1 MNTSIGKRIWF
12 GFGTLILLTL
22 IVLFLTN
29 QSANLSKKIYAQI
42 SEIYNPSVKK
52 LNELSFK
59 LEQSKILINYWAYVE
74 SKSDVQEKQ
83 LFRKIIGTEIP
94 RLKAE
99 LDTLAT
105 NWEKQD
111 VDQKLVIYNQ
121 MDELFKEYGQIQGM
135 LPEFTSYQE
144 MSGMQWFLA
153 RDLTEEG
160 GPIYTRVQEMNRDLE
175 KLTESQRRKEQ
186 KALSEMVGAFATLK
200 FYSTYIGGFLIIAG
214 LIIGLLT
221 AKSIVT
227 PVQRLKEKLFM
238 MSKGVLPGMET
249 RIASDE
255 IGQMTVALNNL
266 IQGQERIKQFV
277 NALGSGDFTIRYDP
291 LSDEDELAPDFV
303 KTRDALAENERITEM
318 KIAQRTKE
326 LEEKNRQIN
335 EQSKRVIALYQ
346 DLRDSIEYAKR
357 LQDSILPT
365 NDQLKKAF
373 PQSFV
378 FYQPKDIVSGDFYW
392 ISTRGKKVYVAAID
406 CTGHGVPGAFMS
418 LIGHNSLNI
427 ALDEADQ
434 NDPGSILSHLNVIA
448 TNSLNRN
455 KGNTTV
461 RDGMDAALA
470 IWDKET
476 NLVSFAGAMRPMVY
490 YKNGELGRLKGDRV
504 SVGGQE
510 TIDHKFSSDFVQLS
524 KNDTFYLFS
533 DGYPDQFG
541 GETENGKKYKLSR
554 FLEEI
559 TAMQPESM
567 EQQREQLRVN
577 IRTWQGNH
585 PQVDDILVLG
595 VKIS

>member
-1 MNTSIGKRIWF
+1 VNTSIGKRIWF
-12 GFGTLILLTL
+12 GFGILILLTL

-29 QSANLSKKIYAQI
+29 KSANLSKRIYNDI
-42 SEIYNPSVKK
+42 SETYNPSVKK

-59 LEQSKILINYWAYVE
+59 LEQSKILINYSAYVE
-74 SKSDVQEKQ
+74 SKSDQQEKQ
-83 LFRKIIGTEIP
+83 LFRKIIGIEIP
-94 RLKAE
+94 RIKSE

-121 MDELFKEYGQIQGM
+121 IDELFKEYEQIQGM
-135 LPEFTSYQE
+135 LPDFASYQE
-144 MSGMQWFLA
+144 MGGMQWFLA
-153 RDLTEEG
+153 RDLTEDG
-160 GPIYTRVQEMNRDLE
+160 GPIYTRVLELTHDLDR
-175 KLTESQRRKEQ
+175 LIESQRRKEQ
-186 KALSEMVGAFATLK
+186 LALSEMVGAFATLK

-238 MSKGVLPGMET
+238 MSRGVLPGVET

-266 IQGQERIKQFV
+266 IQGQERIKLFV
-277 NALGSGDFTIRYDP
+277 NSIGSGDFNVNYDP
-291 LSDEDELAPDFV
+291 LSADDELAPDFI

-318 KIAQRTKE
+318 KITQRTKE

-335 EQSKRVIALYQ
+335 EQSKRVITLYK

-365 NDQLKKAF
+365 QEQLKKAF
-373 PQSFV
+373 PSSFV
-378 FYQPKDIVSGDFYW
+378 LYQPKDIVSGDFYW
-392 ISTRGKKVYVAAID
+392 ISTKGSKVYVASID

-427 ALDEADQ
+427 ALEEADS
-434 NDPGSILSHLNVIA
+434 NDPGSVLSHLNVLA

-461 RDGMDAALA
+461 RDGMDAALC
-470 IWDKET
+470 IWDKVDNT
-476 NLVSFAGAMRPMVY
+476 VSFAGAMRPLVY
-490 YKNGELGRLKGDRV
+490 YKDGEMGRLKGDRV
-504 SVGGQE
+504 SVGGQD
-510 TIDHKFSSDFVQLS
+510 TINHKFSSESIQLS
-524 KNDTFYLFS
+524 KGDTFYVFS

-541 GETENGKKYKLSR
+541 GETVNGKKYKLSR
-554 FLEEI
+554 FLNDLGAI
-559 TAMQPESM
+559 QPFNM
-567 EQQREQLRVN
+567 EQQREQMRVN
-577 IRTWQGNH
+577 
-585 PQVDDILVLG
+585 DILVIG
-595 VKIS
+595 VKIT

>member
-1 MNTSIGKRIWF
+1 M
-12 GFGTLILLTL
+12 
-22 IVLFLTN
+22 LFLTN
-29 QSANLSKKIYAQI
+29 KSANLSKRIYNDI
-42 SEIYNPSVKK
+42 SETYNPSVKK

-59 LEQSKILINYWAYVE
+59 LEQSKILINYSAYVE
-74 SKSDVQEKQ
+74 SKSDQQEKQ
-83 LFRKIIGTEIP
+83 LFRKIIGIEIP
-94 RLKAE
+94 RIKSE

-121 MDELFKEYGQIQGM
+121 IDELFKEYEQIQGM
-135 LPEFTSYQE
+135 LPDFASYQE
-144 MSGMQWFLA
+144 MGGMQWFLA
-153 RDLTEEG
+153 RDLTEDG
-160 GPIYTRVQEMNRDLE
+160 GPIYTRVLELTHDLDR
-175 KLTESQRRKEQ
+175 LIESQRRKEQ
-186 KALSEMVGAFATLK
+186 LALSEMVGAFATLK

-238 MSKGVLPGMET
+238 MSRGVLPGVET

-266 IQGQERIKQFV
+266 IQGQERIKLFV
-277 NALGSGDFTIRYDP
+277 NSIGSGDFNVNYDP
-291 LSDEDELAPDFV
+291 LSADDELAPDFI

-318 KIAQRTKE
+318 KITQRTKE

-335 EQSKRVIALYQ
+335 EQSKRVITLYK

-365 NDQLKKAF
+365 QEQLKKAF
-373 PQSFV
+373 PSSFV
-378 FYQPKDIVSGDFYW
+378 LYQPKDIVSGDFYW
-392 ISTRGKKVYVAAID
+392 ISTKGSKVYVASID

-427 ALDEADQ
+427 ALEEADS
-434 NDPGSILSHLNVIA
+434 NDPGSVLSHLNVLA

-461 RDGMDAALA
+461 RDGMDAALC
-470 IWDKET
+470 IWDKVDNT
-476 NLVSFAGAMRPMVY
+476 VSFAGAMRPLVY
-490 YKNGELGRLKGDRV
+490 YKDGEMGRLKGDRV
-504 SVGGQE
+504 SVGGQD
-510 TIDHKFSSDFVQLS
+510 TINHKFSSESIQLS
-524 KNDTFYLFS
+524 KGDTFYVFS

-541 GETENGKKYKLSR
+541 GETVNGKKYKLSR
-554 FLEEI
+554 FLNDLGAI
-559 TAMQPESM
+559 QPFNM
-567 EQQREQLRVN
+567 EQQREQMRVN

-585 PQVDDILVLG
+585 PQVDDILVIG
-595 VKIS
+595 VKIT

>member
-1 MNTSIGKRIWF
+1 VNTSIGKRIWF

-29 QSANLSKKIYAQI
+29 RSANLSKRIYAEI

-83 LFRKIIGTEIP
+83 LFRKIIGYEIP
-94 RLKAE
+94 KIKAE

-105 NWEKQD
+105 NWDRAD
-111 VDQKLVIYNQ
+111 VDQKQVLYNQ

-135 LPEFTSYQE
+135 LPEFNSYQE

-153 RDLTEEG
+153 RDLTEDG
-160 GPIYTRVQEMNRDLE
+160 GPIYTRVVEMNEDLD
-175 KLTESQRRKEQ
+175 KLTENQRRREQ
-186 KALSEMVGAFATLK
+186 KALSDMVGAFATLK

-238 MSKGVLPGMET
+238 MSRGVLPGMET

-266 IQGQERIKQFV
+266 IQGQERIKLFV
-277 NALGSGDFTIRYDP
+277 NALGSGDFTVHYDP
-291 LSDEDELAPDFV
+291 LSEADELAPDFI

-335 EQSKRVIALYQ
+335 EQSKRVIVLYQ

-365 NDQLKKAF
+365 NEQVKLAF
-373 PQSFV
+373 PDGFV

-392 ISTRGKKVYVAAID
+392 VSNKGDQVYIAAID

-427 ALDEADQ
+427 ALDEADR
-434 NDPGSILSHLNVIA
+434 NDPGDILYHLNNIA

-461 RDGMDAALA
+461 RDGMDAGLCM
-470 IWDKET
+470 WNKSTGE
-476 NLVSFAGAMRPMVY
+476 VSYSGAMRSLIYFKGGKM
-490 YKNGELGRLKGDRV
+490 GRIKGDRV
-504 SVGGQE
+504 SIGSQE
-510 TIDHKFSSDFVQLS
+510 TIDHRFSSEKVTLDEG
-524 KNDTFYLFS
+524 DTFYLFT
-533 DGYPDQFG
+533 DGYADQFG
-541 GETENGKKYKLSR
+541 GNSDRGKKYKVARL
-554 FLEEI
+554 LEDLEKV
-559 TAMQPESM
+559 QSLDM
-567 EQQREQLRVN
+567 EAQKEKLRSN
-577 IRTWQGNH
+577 IRSWQGNH

-595 VKIS
+595 VKVT

>member
-1 MNTSIGKRIWF
+1 VNTSIGKRIWF

-29 QSANLSKKIYAQI
+29 QSANLSKRIYNDI

-74 SKSDVQEKQ
+74 SKSDQQEKQ

-94 RLKAE
+94 RIKSE

-135 LPEFTSYQE
+135 LPDFASYQE

-153 RDLTEEG
+153 RDLTEDG
-160 GPIYTRVQEMNRDLE
+160 GPIYTRVLEMTHDLD

-238 MSKGVLPGMET
+238 MSRGVLPGMET

-266 IQGQERIKQFV
+266 IQGQERIKLFV
-277 NALGSGDFTIRYDP
+277 NSLGSGDFAVQYDP
-291 LSDEDELAPDFV
+291 LSDDDELAPDFI

-335 EQSKRVIALYQ
+335 EQSKRVITLYQ

-365 NDQLKKAF
+365 QEQLKKAF
-373 PQSFV
+373 PSSFV

-392 ISTRGKKVYVAAID
+392 ISTRGTKVYVAAID

-427 ALDEADQ
+427 ALEEADS
-434 NDPGSILSHLNVIA
+434 NDPGSVLSHLNVLA

-461 RDGMDAALA
+461 RDGMDAALC
-470 IWDKET
+470 IWDKADNT
-476 NLVSFAGAMRPMVY
+476 VSFAGAMRPLVY
-490 YKNGELGRLKGDRV
+490 YKDGEMGRLKGDRV
-504 SVGGQE
+504 SIGGQD
-510 TIDHKFSSDFVQLS
+510 TIDHKFSSESIQLS
-524 KNDTFYLFS
+524 KGDTFYVFS

-541 GETENGKKYKLSR
+541 GETVNGKKYKLSR
-554 FLEEI
+554 FLNDLE
-559 TAMQPESM
+559 TMQPVNM
-567 EQQREQLRVN
+567 EQQREQMRVN

-585 PQVDDILVLG
+585 PQVDDILVIG
-595 VKIS
+595 VKIT

>member
-1 MNTSIGKRIWF
+1 VNTSIGKRIWF
-12 GFGTLILLTL
+12 GFGILILLTL

-29 QSANLSKKIYAQI
+29 KSANLSKRIYNDI
-42 SEIYNPSVKK
+42 SETYNPSVKK

-59 LEQSKILINYWAYVE
+59 LEQSKILINYSAYVE
-74 SKSDVQEKQ
+74 SKSDQQEKQ
-83 LFRKIIGTEIP
+83 LFRKIIGIEIP
-94 RLKAE
+94 RIKSE

-105 NWEKQD
+105 KWEKQD

-121 MDELFKEYGQIQGM
+121 IDELFKEYEQIQGM
-135 LPEFTSYQE
+135 LPDFASYQE
-144 MSGMQWFLA
+144 MGGMQWFLA
-153 RDLTEEG
+153 RDLTEDG
-160 GPIYTRVQEMNRDLE
+160 GPIYTRVLELTHDLDR
-175 KLTESQRRKEQ
+175 LIESQRRKEQ
-186 KALSEMVGAFATLK
+186 LALSEMVGAFATLK

-238 MSKGVLPGMET
+238 MSRGVLPGVET

-266 IQGQERIKQFV
+266 IQGQERIKLFV
-277 NALGSGDFTIRYDP
+277 NSIGSGDFNVNYDP
-291 LSDEDELAPDFV
+291 LSADDELAPDFI

-318 KIAQRTKE
+318 KITQRTKE

-335 EQSKRVIALYQ
+335 EQSKRVITLYK

-365 NDQLKKAF
+365 QEQLKKAF
-373 PQSFV
+373 PSSFV
-378 FYQPKDIVSGDFYW
+378 LYQPKDIVSGDFYW
-392 ISTRGKKVYVAAID
+392 ISTKGSKVYVASID

-427 ALDEADQ
+427 ALEEADS
-434 NDPGSILSHLNVIA
+434 NDPGSVLSHLNVLA

-461 RDGMDAALA
+461 RDGMDAALC
-470 IWDKET
+470 IWDKVDNT
-476 NLVSFAGAMRPMVY
+476 VSFAGAMRPLVY
-490 YKNGELGRLKGDRV
+490 YKDGEMGRLKGDRV
-504 SVGGQE
+504 SVGGQD
-510 TIDHKFSSDFVQLS
+510 TINHKFSSESIQLS
-524 KNDTFYLFS
+524 KGDTFYVFS

-541 GETENGKKYKLSR
+541 GETVNGKKYKLSR
-554 FLEEI
+554 FLNDLGAI
-559 TAMQPESM
+559 QPFNM
-567 EQQREQLRVN
+567 EQQREQMRVN

-585 PQVDDILVLG
+585 PQVDDILVIG
-595 VKIS
+595 VKIT

>member
-1 MNTSIGKRIWF
+1 VNTSIGKRIWF
-12 GFGTLILLTL
+12 GFGILILLTL

-29 QSANLSKKIYAQI
+29 KSANLSKRIYNDI
-42 SEIYNPSVKK
+42 SETYNPSVKK

-59 LEQSKILINYWAYVE
+59 LEQSKILINYSAYVE
-74 SKSDVQEKQ
+74 SKSDQQEKQ
-83 LFRKIIGTEIP
+83 LFRKIIGIEIP
-94 RLKAE
+94 RIKSE

-121 MDELFKEYGQIQGM
+121 IDELFKEYEQIQGM
-135 LPEFTSYQE
+135 LPDFASYQE
-144 MSGMQWFLA
+144 MGGMQWFLA
-153 RDLTEEG
+153 RDLTEDG
-160 GPIYTRVQEMNRDLE
+160 GPIYTRVLELTHDLDR
-175 KLTESQRRKEQ
+175 LIESQRRKEQ
-186 KALSEMVGAFATLK
+186 LALSEMVGAFATLK

-238 MSKGVLPGMET
+238 MSRGVLPGVET

-266 IQGQERIKQFV
+266 IQGQERIKLFV
-277 NALGSGDFTIRYDP
+277 NSIGSGDFNVNYDP
-291 LSDEDELAPDFV
+291 LSADDELAPDFI

-318 KIAQRTKE
+318 KITQRTKE

-335 EQSKRVIALYQ
+335 EQSKRVITLYK

-365 NDQLKKAF
+365 QEQLKKAF
-373 PQSFV
+373 PSSFV
-378 FYQPKDIVSGDFYW
+378 LYQPKDIVSGDFYW
-392 ISTRGKKVYVAAID
+392 ISTKGSKVYVASID

-427 ALDEADQ
+427 ALEEADS
-434 NDPGSILSHLNVIA
+434 NDPGSVLSHLNVLA

-461 RDGMDAALA
+461 RDGMDAALC
-470 IWDKET
+470 IWDKVDNT
-476 NLVSFAGAMRPMVY
+476 VSFAGAMRPLVY
-490 YKNGELGRLKGDRV
+490 YKDGEMGRLKGDRV
-504 SVGGQE
+504 SVGGQD
-510 TIDHKFSSDFVQLS
+510 TINHKFSSESIQLS
-524 KNDTFYLFS
+524 KGDTFYVFS

-541 GETENGKKYKLSR
+541 GETVNGKKYKLSR
-554 FLEEI
+554 FLNDLGAI
-559 TAMQPESM
+559 QPFNM
-567 EQQREQLRVN
+567 EQQREQMRVN

-585 PQVDDILVLG
+585 PQVDDILVIG
-595 VKIS
+595 VKIT